1 MKAVIMSEP
10 DFKNGFSSVDI
21 QHAHQQWQ
29 QLHDLILKFDIPIHK
44 LPSVPYIDRFFALSQ
59 HGLIYGNQCLLAH
72 NRDARSQY
80 GPYLNAWLSES
91 PNFSALHTTYP
102 RCHRD
107 NKHPQLFSGSADAIL
122 VDSTFYMG
130 YGAFTNIEVA
140 NDLSS
145 VMKMRT
151 VELSL
156 LKQNSHLI
164 DSILPINSGQIF
176 YQDAT
181 LNSQSASTLAE
192 SFSLI
197 CTQDDP
203 SIYPTH
209 SLIYGLNAICS
220 DNCIETIKNLIQ
232 LGYEVHTV
240 DMSFFQSLGLGPLA
254 LTLPVL

>member
-10 DFKNGFSSVDI
+10 VFTNGFSSVDN

-29 QLHDLILKFDIPIHK
+29 QLHDLILKLGIPVYR
-44 LPSVPYIDRFFALSQ
+44 LPNVPYIDRFYAMSQ

-72 NRDARSQY
+72 NRDARCQY
-80 GPYLNAWLSES
+80 GPYLKAWISES
-91 PNFSALHTTYP
+91 PNFSSLHTAYP
-102 RCHRD
+102 RYHRD
-107 NKHPQLFSGSADAIL
+107 NKHPQVFSGSADAIL

-130 YGAFTNIEVA
+130 YGTYTNIEVA
-140 NDLSS
+140 NDLTS
-145 VMKMRT
+145 VMKTRT

-156 LKQNSHLI
+156 LKPNSHLI

-176 YQDAT
+176 YQDAS
-181 LNSQSASTLAE
+181 LNPQSASTLAE

-197 CTQDDP
+197 CAQDDP
-203 SIYPTH
+203 TLYPTH

-220 DNCIETIKNLIQ
+220 DNCVETIKNLIQ

-240 DMSFFQSLGLGPLA
+240 EMSFFQSLGLGPLA